1 MGVNKITA
9 FNFAQEDNLSI
20 DRDKLKEKLIT
31 IKVVQENRV
40 QFRPLLKS
48 RAFVSLKIPQYNRK
62 TRRISSRPKKE
73 VLVIWR

>member
-31 IKVVQENRV
+31 IKLAQGNMGQAGQPGTQISTSKLKFKNPISKFRLAVENR
-40 QFRPLLKS
+40 LKH
-48 RAFVSLKIPQYNRK
+48 
-62 TRRISSRPKKE
+62 E
-73 VLVIWR
+73 G

>member
-48 RAFVSLKIPQYNRK
+48 RAFVPLKNFSIQ
-62 TRRISSRPKKE
+62 
-73 VLVIWR
+73 